1 MPNADTTNDGNPIA
15 TRTSRG
21 EPRDPLPLPAPHSL
35 ADFARRVIITIL
47 LVALAYLFWRGT
59 HILLEAFA
67 GVLFAVFLSTLS
79 GWVSQRTQISR
90 GWALTLVVFTLFV
103 LAVGLGWLLASRLA
117 NQTGDLMQKLPQSVE
132 QMRKYLE
139 QYTWGRFLLQ
149 QIPEAQ
155 GAVNQLGSYFKTTL
169 ASALDFLIAAVV
181 IFFVGIFGAAE
192 PDLYREGLLHLLP
205 HKHRQRASEAL
216 DAVAFNLRWWLVGQ
230 VVLMVVIGV
239 TTTIGLTLLGVDL
252 ALTLGLIAGI
262 LELIPY
268 AGPWISAVPACLMAL
283 LVSPAHVLG
292 VLGLYLFLH
301 VLEGYVLLPIVQRR
315 AVLMPPALTL
325 VMQVL
330 LGELLGPMG
339 LFVAAPLTVA
349 GVVLLK
355 MLYIEDTLGDQ
366 AVDVPG
372 EPGNEAKPAAQ
383 ENKENQTQPPANI
396 FQSTNV

>member
-15 TRTSRG
+15 TRTGRR
-21 EPRDPLPLPAPHSL
+21 EPRDPLPLPAPHGL
-35 ADFARRVIITIL
+35 ADFARRVLITIL
-47 LVALAYLFWRGT
+47 LVAVAYLFWRGT

-67 GVLFAVFLSTLS
+67 GVLFAVFLSALS

-90 GWALTLVVFTLFV
+90 GRALTLVVFTLFV
-103 LAVGLGWLLASRLA
+103 LTAGLGWLLASHLA
-117 NQTGDLMQKLPQSVE
+117 NQTGALVQKLPQSVE
-132 QMRKYLE
+132 QMRDYLG
-139 QYTWGRFLLQ
+139 QYPWGQFLLQ
-149 QIPEAQ
+149 QIPEAR
-155 GAVNQLGSYFKTTL
+155 GAVNQLGAYFKTTL
-169 ASALDFLIAAVV
+169 ASALDFLVAAVV
-181 IFFVGIFGAAE
+181 ISFVGIFGAAE
-192 PDLYREGLLHLLP
+192 PDLYKAGLLHLVP
-205 HKHRQRASEAL
+205 YQHRRRTSEAL

-239 TTTIGLTLLGVDL
+239 TTTIGLALLGIDL
-252 ALTLGLIAGI
+252 ALTLGVIAGI

-268 AGPWISAVPACLMAL
+268 VGPWISAVPACLMAL

-292 VLGLYLFLH
+292 VAALYLFLH
-301 VLEGYVLLPIVQRR
+301 VLEGYVLLPLVQRR

-372 EPGNEAKPAAQ
+372 EPGNEAKPAARENREHQ
-383 ENKENQTQPPANI
+383 EQAPENI
-396 FQSTNV
+396 FRSTNV